1 MAHIST
7 ATRGR
12 PQLIDTPIQYILFH
26 MIGKVIWL
34 LMCLIN
40 VHQRRDKLNIC
51 WRNDYFQQLAGKA
64 VSFAAWWFYV
74 WSASPINTGS
84 HKGLL
89 QKSTKV
95 AIFFTH
101 YWPSPVEKCQT
112 RTAFI
117 FRFCSSVPFPVT
129 VFKNETAFTVR
140 EDPCRLRFRSDSTA
154 STCSFVCGEEVN
166 YKKKLCWLDY
176 SFPIASWGVLLFESQ
191 QSANGNRCIHQRL
204 LRSITSSNNE
214 VLQSIISQ

>member
-12 PQLIDTPIQYILFH
+12 PQLIDTPIQYIFFH

-34 LMCLIN
+34 LICLIN
-40 VHQRRDKLNIC
+40 VHQRDKLNIC
-51 WRNDYFQQLAGKA
+51 WRNDCFQQLAGKA
-64 VSFAAWWFYV
+64 VSFVAWWFYV

-112 RTAFI
+112 RTVFI
-117 FRFCSSVPFPVT
+117 FWFRSSVPFPVT

-166 YKKKLCWLDY
+166 YKKNCADL
-176 SFPIASWGVLLFESQ
+176 IILFQ
-191 QSANGNRCIHQRL
+191 
-204 LRSITSSNNE
+204 LRAEAFYCLRVSRVQMEI
-214 VLQSIISQ
+214 VVFISGCCGA